1 MRTSMPAVAG
11 TLLLLPIGHPQATRT
26 WVSRVGNETDPC
38 GRTAPCKTFD
48 GVMTKTAA

>member
-11 TLLLLPIGHPQATRT
+11 TLLLLPIGHARATRT
-26 WVSRVGNETDPC
+26 WVSDVANDTDPC
-38 GRTAPCKTFD
+38 SRTAPRKTFA